1 MQNTKFQYIA
11 EPYTMNIGEAICCLL
26 IDVAQCGGDVLAKC
40 DPFVEKVSSA
50 LMLAK
55 KIANDLVTTSY
66 TNNSVFGVDDF
77 KTVESIGLFFDD
89 LTVLVHSLKEDVDMI
104 NKFNPPLSKS
114 EYEMIK
120 AVIAFHIA
128 LIDLIE
134 SLNGLVSFI
143 QSKGCVLQPLQN
155 GSNLV
160 DIVSQLRSV
169 KLIKFPS

>member
-1 MQNTKFQYIA
+1 
-11 EPYTMNIGEAICCLL
+11 
-26 IDVAQCGGDVLAKC
+26 
-40 DPFVEKVSSA
+40 
-50 LMLAK
+50 
-55 KIANDLVTTSY
+55 
-66 TNNSVFGVDDF
+66 
-77 KTVESIGLFFDD
+77 VESIGLFFDD
-89 LTVLVHSLKEDVDMI
+89 LTELVHSLKEDVDMI

-120 AVIAFHIA
+120 SVIAFRIA

-169 KLIKFPS
+169 KLIQFPS

>member
-1 MQNTKFQYIA
+1 MHNTMSQFIA

-26 IDVAQCGGDVLAKC
+26 IDVVQCGGDVLAEC
-40 DPFVEKVSSA
+40 DPFVEKVSGA

-77 KTVESIGLFFDD
+77 KTVESIGLFFDN
-89 LTVLVHSLKEDVDMI
+89 LTELVHLVKYDDMI

-114 EYEMIK
+114 EYGMIK
-120 AVIAFHIA
+120 AVIAFRIA

-143 QSKGCVLQPLQN
+143 QSKECGLEPLQN

-169 KLIKFPS
+169 KLIEFPS